1 MDDVPFRAAER
12 SSSAYLVGATGS
24 NTDEK
29 KGEARGIHGVLR
41 DFAGIFDDI
50 AVGVRAAMPACVDP
64 DEWED
69 VFQDIALEAV
79 LMHAEDPECFGAG
92 NPKHWAS
99 RTAKNRRLN
108 NDRDE
113 SNRVIRDEA
122 YLQLLATGVLEVKQ
136 PDAQYDERE
145 RDRAIER
152 LFAGVNPR
160 HRKAVEAYL
169 IDGLT
174 LRVAAAVGGVSERA
188 LKRAL
193 EKVRR
198 DAPLTL
204 GDWRPAST
212 QKRRQGRAAAKPPT
226 NRGTND
232 DQRS

>member
-1 MDDVPFRAAER
+1 MDDVPFRAAEG
-12 SSSAYLVGATGS
+12 SSSPYFVGGTGS
-24 NTDEK
+24 NTDARK
-29 KGEARGIHGVLR
+29 VEARGIGGVLR
-41 DFAGIFDDI
+41 DFAEIFDEI
-50 AVGVRAAMPACVDP
+50 AVGVRSAMPACVDP

-99 RTAKNRRLN
+99 RAAKNRRRN
-108 NDRDE
+108 NHRDE
-113 SNRVIRDEA
+113 SNRVMRDQA
-122 YLQLLATGVLEVKQ
+122 YLRLLATGVLQVKQ

-145 RDRAIER
+145 RDRAIDR
-152 LFAGVNPR
+152 LFEGVNPR

-174 LRVAAAVGGVSERA
+174 LRIAAAVGGVSERA

-204 GDWRPAST
+204 GDWHPASAK
-212 QKRRQGRAAAKPPT
+212 KRRQGRAAAKPPT
-226 NRGTND
+226 DRGTTY